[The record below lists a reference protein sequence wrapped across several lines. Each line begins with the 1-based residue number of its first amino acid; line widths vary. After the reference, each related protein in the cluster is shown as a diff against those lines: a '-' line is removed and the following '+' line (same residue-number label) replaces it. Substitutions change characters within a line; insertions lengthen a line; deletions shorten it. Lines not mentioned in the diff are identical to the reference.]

1 MNLDLFNKL
10 KLDIVGICIDFD
22 RLKRDIVYLLFTNN
36 WILEDINLFENY
48 TKLQQ
53 MIEESDKSLSNLI
66 NETIYLENNSV
77 SFLVEDV
84 VCEFNF
90 IRENI
95 ELEIMYLVN
104 MMIYMEFAQDY
115 FLSPENIDLLLD
127 AYLKIEE
134 LCYSNMKM
142 NNKQLKIL
150 KKERGDYYE

>member
-1 MNLDLFNKL
+1 MP
-10 KLDIVGICIDFD
+10 
-22 RLKRDIVYLLFTNN
+22 
-36 WILEDINLFENY
+36 
-48 TKLQQ
+48 
-53 MIEESDKSLSNLI
+53 
-66 NETIYLENNSV
+66 
-77 SFLVEDV
+77 FLVEDI

-115 FLSPENIDLLLD
+115 FLSPENIDQLLD
-127 AYLKIEE
+127 SYLKIEE